1 MFIFNSRRAEE
12 NVLIHSLLIIFHAFI
27 NVSVSFLSAQI
38 SIPIPFFL
46 DTYVKVAMFNS
57 IGQQLSKCKTSIRR
71 NMIDP
76 EFNETFVFQIIEF
89 ELPSVSIMFSV
100 INIKKMRRK
109 EIIGW
114 FSIGH
119 DSTGDEEDVH
129 WRAVMNARGQPIRRW
144 HILSSV
150 DF

>member
-1 MFIFNSRRAEE
+1 MISTLF
-12 NVLIHSLLIIFHAFI
+12 LL
-27 NVSVSFLSAQI
+27 
-38 SIPIPFFL
+38 FL

-119 DSTGDEEDVH
+119 DSTGDEEDAH
-129 WRAVMNARGQPIRRW
+129 WRAVMNARGHPIRRW

>member
-1 MFIFNSRRAEE
+1 MIKVPVPDLRQAFAFP
-12 NVLIHSLLIIFHAFI
+12 LIISTCIHKHP
-27 NVSVSFLSAQI
+27 SLSIPSPVQI
-38 SIPIPFFL
+38 SFISSFL

-71 NMIDP
+71 NMVDP

-100 INIKKMRRK
+100 VNIKKMRRK

-119 DSTGDEEDVH
+119 DSTGNEEDAH